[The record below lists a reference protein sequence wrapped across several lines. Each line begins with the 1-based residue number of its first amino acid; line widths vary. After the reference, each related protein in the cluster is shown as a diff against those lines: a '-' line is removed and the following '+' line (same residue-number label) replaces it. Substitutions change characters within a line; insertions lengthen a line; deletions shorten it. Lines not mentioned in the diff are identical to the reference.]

1 MLENLDKLSDEQLK
15 LVQLFIDHL
24 IKTED
29 ENKLT
34 EFQKFQQL
42 CY

>member
-1 MLENLDKLSDEQLK
+1 MLENLDKLSVEQLK
-15 LVQLFIDHL
+15 LVQLFIDSL
-24 IKTED
+24 IRVKD
-29 ENKLT
+29 EELT